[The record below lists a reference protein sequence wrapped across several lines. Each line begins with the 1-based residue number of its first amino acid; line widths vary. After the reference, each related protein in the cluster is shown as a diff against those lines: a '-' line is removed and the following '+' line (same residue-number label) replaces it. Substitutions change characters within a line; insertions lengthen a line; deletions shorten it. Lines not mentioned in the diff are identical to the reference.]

1 MVAVF
6 TVELDDAGWEAADE
20 AGAALL
26 AAGVLELE
34 ELPHAV
40 ATSATAARP
49 ADAHH
54 LPRIAFL
61 HSLDSLDTQIT

>member
-6 TVELDDAGWEAADE
+6 TVELDDAGWEADE

-54 LPRIAFL
+54 LPRIASL
-61 HSLDSLDTQIT
+61 HSLHSPDTQIT